1 MSFAEA
7 NEETSSAAV
16 TKPSTSSGITLAN
29 LEKEAEDFM
38 FGDEKFLGYLSRG
51 VGKYILFKKDAESLM
66 KYAYKCPNCGKEGG
80 GEIDM
85 EKPYT
90 ITCEQCETEVFKQ
103 QKVKGKR
110 KKRKKKE

>member
-90 ITCEQCETEVFKQ
+90 ITCEGCETIVFKQ
-103 QKVKGKR
+103 EKVKGKR